1 MSLEVY
7 AILFGI
13 ILILIDI
20 FFASDLPTFAAILLF
35 CFAFFRI
42 LPVSSLLIRII
53 LTILFFFVLLIVY
66 ITLWKKAEAVIVD
79 KWFAKDKYLAGAEG
93 FPGKQGTV
101 KTVDGEKYACIDGDL
116 YAFYE
121 DYGLADQTEFT
132 VKEVRDSKIVI
143 EGGNGFWE

>member
-35 CFAFFRI
+35 CFAFYRI
-42 LPVSSLLIRII
+42 LPVSSLLVKII

-79 KWFAKDKYLAGAEG
+79 KWFAKDKYLVGAYG
-93 FPGKQGTV
+93 FPGKKGTV
-101 KTVDGEKYACIDGDL
+101 KIVDGEKYACIDGDL

-121 DYGLADQTEFT
+121 DYGLADQAEFT